1 MKLLARFAVAAA
13 LTSVAA
19 AASAAS
25 VLAQTPQGSYTTN
38 VLGGSAWSNF
48 TSQMEASHTVTRTAD
63 FSSLTELM
71 AYDAAWV
78 DQELSGSLSA
88 AEIASL
94 QSYIGAG
101 HRAVLIG
108 ENSGW
113 PAWNASVMDV
123 VGGAVTPGC
132 SFDVG
137 APTVTNAL
145 TAGINTVQNICGS
158 MVQPT
163 GGAQI
168 LFSNSM
174 AALYQVGAGQALVIM
189 DSNWNDNSY
198 IGNQNNALFAQN
210 VIAWLQPVPEPQT
223 YALMLAGL
231 ASLAALRR
239 RRGL

>member
-1 MKLLARFAVAAA
+1 M
-13 LTSVAA
+13 
-19 AASAAS
+19 
-25 VLAQTPQGSYTTN
+25 
-38 VLGGSAWSNF
+38 
-48 TSQMEASHTVTRTAD
+48 
-63 FSSLTELM
+63 
-71 AYDAAWV
+71 
-78 DQELSGSLSA
+78 
-88 AEIASL
+88 
-94 QSYIGAG
+94 
-101 HRAVLIG
+101 
-108 ENSGW
+108 
-113 PAWNASVMDV
+113 
-123 VGGAVTPGC
+123 TPGC